1 MSPAD
6 DDTTSLLIVIW
17 HQELHAAIPR
27 TACTTAAALLTGYQF
42 KRSSAQPTPR
52 RADGRVDRTPLT
64 TTSYAVSSNTASTA
78 QMTS

>member
-42 KRSSAQPTPR
+42 KRSLAQHTPR
-52 RADGRVDRTPLT
+52 RADGRVDYTPLT
-64 TTSYAVSSNTASTA
+64 ITSYSASSTAASTA
-78 QMTS
+78 QMTP